1 MGSVDY
7 WNFFFCLFFFFPD
20 APIAENR
27 KICLKIIQLE
37 LFISKKSK
45 TLNDM
50 SFY

>member
-7 WNFFFCLFFFFPD
+7 WNFFLVVFFFSD
-20 APIAENR
+20 ASIAENR
-27 KICLKIIQLE
+27 KFCLKIIQLE

-50 SFY
+50 SFC